1 MSSVQW
7 EAERQSHQSF
17 EATRPTADCTTA
29 SWSLQPGNGSS
40 YQQQQQYLHSPQSAI
55 LSPPLQWPAS
65 TCDPLTIA
73 PARQPPFSQSHNRL
87 GPEPEPEPEHRATA
101 TKKRATIPAR
111 KPAEPRLASM
121 SSRNHS
127 KTVRVAAVGT
137 TESPL
142 TTSMSSKDKG
152 ARAEDNNE
160 DEESD
165 ESLVPAGPDWKKPYR
180 VKNRAAAKRCRE
192 KTKQYEIDLTNRAKQ
207 VTEERVYLD
216 ACVTALK
223 NEVLSLKNQILQHG
237 SCDCDMIQGYITRT
251 ASSVSVA
258 GHDRQ
263 HATG

>member
-17 EATRPTADCTTA
+17 EATRPTTDCTTA
-29 SWSLQPGNGSS
+29 SWSLQPGNGYS

-65 TCDPLTIA
+65 TCDPLTRD
-73 PARQPPFSQSHNRL
+73 PARQPPFPQK
-87 GPEPEPEPEHRATA
+87 HRAIA

-121 SSRNHS
+121 SSRNYS
-127 KTVRVAAVGT
+127 KTARVAAVGT

-142 TTSMSSKDKG
+142 TSSMSSRDKG
-152 ARAEDNNE
+152 ARAENNNG